1 MNVDDK
7 VPNTVMIASHL
18 PMNWTF
24 EAESK
29 GV

>member
-18 PMNWTF
+18 PMNWTL

-29 GV
+29 AV